1 MTVISP
7 VYGRTSEIV
16 ARTRAIATEIAAKH
30 APDVDSKAR
39 FPKETFEALKQQKL
53 LSAAVPKELG
63 GAGANMQELAEQCA
77 ALAQGCAASGMV
89 LAMHHIQIACI
100 ARHGLSSA
108 YFRRYLE
115 ECVEKQILIASIT
128 SEVGVWG
135 DTRSSICAI
144 EQDGDRFKL
153 TKDATTVSYGE
164 HADDLLVTC
173 RRNPEAPQSD
183 QILVLVRKPDRTLD
197 QTTTWDT
204 LGMRGTC
211 SPGFKMVSHGAME
224 QVVPGSFADASAQT
238 MVSYSHILWAA
249 VWLGIASDAVARA
262 GAYVRAEARKK
273 PGTVPMSAHRLAEL
287 AMHIQSF
294 RSNVA
299 GQAMEF
305 DAIMEKQTGMDELLT
320 MGWALKMN
328 NIKVACSEMAPRI
341 VHDALQIVGI
351 GGYKNDG
358 KFTVGRNYRDS
369 LSAALMI
376 SNERIFAKTASM
388 LLVYKDE

>member
-1 MTVISP
+1 VISP
-7 VYGRTSEIV
+7 IYGRSSDLV
-16 ARTRAIATEIAAKH
+16 ARTRVVARAVAATHAA
-30 APDVDSKAR
+30 DVDAKAR
-39 FPKETFEALKQQKL
+39 FPRETFEAMRKDKL

-77 ALAQGCAASGMV
+77 ALAQGCGASGMI
-89 LAMHHIQIACI
+89 LAMHHIQIACL
-100 ARHGLSSA
+100 ARHALGDPF
-108 YFRRYLE
+108 FRAYLE
-115 ECVEKQILIASIT
+115 ECVEKQTLIASIT

-135 DTRSSICAI
+135 DTRSSICAL
-144 EQDGDRFKL
+144 ERDGDRFKL
-153 TKDATTVSYGE
+153 EKDATTVSYGE

-173 RRNPEAPQSD
+173 RREPDAPPSD
-183 QILVLVRKPDRTLD
+183 QILVLVRKGDRTLT

-211 SPGFKMVSHGAME
+211 SPGFKLVSSGPVG
-224 QVVPGSFADASAQT
+224 QVLPGSFADASAQT
-238 MVSYSHILWAA
+238 MVSYSHILWSA
-249 VWLGIASDAVARA
+249 VWLGIASDAISRA
-262 GAYVRAEARKK
+262 SAYVRAQARKK
-273 PGTVPMSAHRLAEL
+273 PGTVPQAAHRLAEV
-287 AMHIQSF
+287 MVTVQEM
-294 RSNVA
+294 RNNVA
-299 GQAMEF
+299 GQAAEF
-305 DAIMEKQTGMDELLT
+305 DAIMQLPHGMDELLT
-320 MGWALKMN
+320 IGWALKMN
-328 NIKVACSEMAPRI
+328 NIKVGTSEMAPKI